1 MSDTTIVAIVILG
14 GVFLVM
20 SMAIFK
26 AGVEGAVKVWSVMG
40 ALTGV
45 AFGSITSF
53 YFTNESNQQEIR
65 QAKLEKN
72 TMVLALADVA
82 NKADEANKF
91 FTSFAA
97 ELKNEKKSISA
108 PEKSISAPGRDKI
121 ISSIS
126 EDERTQL
133 IARIEHASKQL
144 NEISKLQA
152 QAVQSEAG
160 AATQK

>member
-1 MSDTTIVAIVILG
+1 MSDTTIVAVVILG

-26 AGVEGAVKVWSVMG
+26 AGVEGAVKIWSVMG

-91 FTSFAA
+91 FASFAA
-97 ELKNEKKSISA
+97 ELKNEK
-108 PEKSISAPGRDKI
+108 KSISAPGRDKI

-152 QAVQSEAG
+152 QVVQSEAG